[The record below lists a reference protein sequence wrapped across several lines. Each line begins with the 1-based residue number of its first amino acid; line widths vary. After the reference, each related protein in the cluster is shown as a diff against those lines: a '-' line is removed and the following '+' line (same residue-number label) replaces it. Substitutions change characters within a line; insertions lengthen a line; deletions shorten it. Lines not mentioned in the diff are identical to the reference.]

1 METLPDLAYFQCL
14 SDSKKISKEK
24 ELFWKSIEKKNWHFV
39 EEMKKYLFNKTQKLM
54 EATVK
59 LTILAHDIQNMLREN
74 YGEKEKFPIGSIFRE
89 INQTSFFYNLVVNYV
104 TKSVDLPIYALS
116 FEERGIDS
124 SNCSKMEFVWQHFVR
139 FKRPQSDLH
148 GAYLS
153 PYGSWKFDKFCPDV
167 YDSGVDIYYENCL
180 ILSFLSFLGVK

>member
-24 ELFWKSIEKKNWHFV
+24 ELFWKSIKKKNWHFV

-74 YGEKEKFPIGSIFRE
+74 YGEKEKLPIVSIF
-89 INQTSFFYNLVVNYV
+89 
-104 TKSVDLPIYALS
+104 
-116 FEERGIDS
+116 
-124 SNCSKMEFVWQHFVR
+124 
-139 FKRPQSDLH
+139 
-148 GAYLS
+148 
-153 PYGSWKFDKFCPDV
+153 
-167 YDSGVDIYYENCL
+167 
-180 ILSFLSFLGVK
+180 